1 MEKNVNLNSMEAAD
15 CADIYLN
22 FSGLLNWEKYNR
34 LTTEE
39 VKEWVEEDTK
49 RRANEWVS
57 KHFKEGQFDGMLY
70 IGTAYICLSCRYNKK
85 ENVVA
90 NYELSY
96 EENKIT
102 SFEEEDFRIIPEEKN

>member
-1 MEKNVNLNSMEAAD
+1 MEVAD

-22 FSGLLNWEKYNR
+22 FSGLLNWEKYSR

-57 KHFKEGQFDGMLY
+57 KHFKDAQFDGMLY
-70 IGTAYICLSCRYNKK
+70 IGTAYMCINYSYKKK

-90 NYELSY
+90 NYQLSY
-96 EENKIT
+96 EENENT
-102 SFEEEDFRIIPEEKN
+102 SFVEEDFRIIPEGKN